1 MARLTLELGRFNLEF
16 GATRAAKIGGKHPR
30 DPVVAS
36 WFEDIYGDDSTGEWV
51 TPDSAMR
58 LSAVFAAVN
67 LLSSTFLMLPP
78 IVYRRLTGNERERDP
93 GHNLYDRLR
102 DEPNRSQTGEEYREM
117 QMVHLLM
124 RGNSYSEII
133 ATGGDPVSEL
143 LPLHPDHVTPFWAPD
158 GRRAYDYRPYDKPA
172 RVILQ
177 SEMHHVM
184 DYSLDGLKGL
194 TRITQHRLAVGKY
207 AAVTKYGAR
216 VFKNDARPGYAL
228 RHPGNLSIEAQD
240 RLIAQQEKRH
250 RAEGQHSVGILEEG
264 MEIQEVGITPVDAQH
279 IETLKMSIADIARVF
294 NRVPLHMLGEME
306 RATYSNIEEQALEY
320 VIYSL
325 MPFIKKFEGAI
336 KRDLL
341 TPTGRKTHFVEYLV
355 DALLRGDTKSR
366 YEALFRAVGGPWMTR
381 DEARKIENLKA
392 EGLEKVLQPV
402 NMVES
407 GAEGADTQARM
418 AIALDQVRQIGE
430 AFNPEIAE
438 QRERITELE
447 RELELAN
454 NGEEE

>member
-1 MARLTLELGRFNLEF
+1 LRLELGRFRF
-16 GATRAAKIGGKHPR
+16 DVGATRATKASIGHPR
-30 DPVVAS
+30 DPVIAG
-36 WFEDIYGDDSTGEWV
+36 WLEDMSSGDDTGESV

-67 LLSSTFLMLPP
+67 LLSSTFLILPP
-78 IVYRRLTGNERERDP
+78 IVYRRLAGTARERDP
-93 GHNLYDRLR
+93 DHYLHDVLR
-102 DEPNRSQTGEEYREM
+102 DQPNRFQTGEEFREM
-117 QMVHLLM
+117 QMIHFLM

-133 ATGGDPVSEL
+133 ATGGDPVAEL
-143 LPLHPDHVTPFWAPD
+143 VPLHPDHVTAFWAPD

-184 DYSLDGLKGL
+184 DYSLDGLRGL

-207 AAVTKYGAR
+207 AAVSKYGAR
-216 VFKNDARPGYAL
+216 VFKNDARPGYVL
-228 RHPGNLSIEAQD
+228 EHPGKLSVEAQD
-240 RLIAQQEKRH
+240 RLIAQQERRH
-250 RAEGQHSVGILEEG
+250 GGERQHSVGVLEEG
-264 MEIQEVGITPVDAQH
+264 MKVQEIGITPVDAQH
-279 IETLKMSIADIARVF
+279 IETLKMSIADIARIF
-294 NRVPLHMLGEME
+294 NRVPLHMLGELE

-325 MPFIKKFEGAI
+325 MPFLKKFEGAI
-336 KRDLL
+336 KRDLM
-341 TPTGRKTHFVEYLV
+341 TPTGRKTHYVEYLV

-392 EGLEKVLQPV
+392 EGLDKVLQPV

-418 AIALDQVRQIGE
+418 ATALDQVRLIGE
-430 AFNPEIAE
+430 AFNPEIAQ
-438 QRERITELE
+438 QRDRIGELE
-447 RELELAN
+447 RELELAK
-454 NGEEE
+454 NGEEN